1 MRRRPPSAI
10 LPETL
15 LPFTTLFRS
24 SVGVSF
30 LDRTPRAYGFQLFAV
45 TLMLVAVAGVDHP
58 ETMFDT
64 VVARVTEISLGVL
77 ATTFVDSV
85 IAPRSLGGL
94 IRSNLRRWLPEIGKS
109 TRLNSSH

>member
-1 MRRRPPSAI
+1 MVAI
-10 LPETL
+10 FASVPL
-15 LPFTTLFRS
+15 LLIIS
-24 SVGVSF
+24 SGIVATIAFGVSF
-30 LDRTPRAYGFQLFAV
+30 PDRTPRAYGFQLFAV

-85 IAPRSLGGL
+85 IAPRPLCGL
-94 IRSNLRRWLPEIGKS
+94 MRPNLRRWRSEEQTSELQS
-109 TRLNSSH
+109 

>member
-1 MRRRPPSAI
+1 
-10 LPETL
+10 
-15 LPFTTLFRS
+15 
-24 SVGVSF
+24 
-30 LDRTPRAYGFQLFAV
+30 
-45 TLMLVAVAGVDHP
+45 MLVAVAGVDHP

-94 IRSNLRRWLPEIGKS
+94 IRSNLRRWLPDMDRWATDVIDGREPGEQEEHEDRKKDVQGKRV
-109 TRLNSSH
+109 TEWVALGARG